1 MNSKFILLIIGFV
14 LGIFTAS
21 FYYLYL
27 NFQNKTSPVSQVQN
41 NVVDHSM
48 HMMNGMPSMNSMM
61 KEYTD
66 IEYLNL
72 MIIHHQDALDMAQ
85 RALVSSTNVFIKN
98 LSENIIATQTKEIND
113 MKIEIDKIINQDR

>member
-1 MNSKFILLIIGFV
+1 MNTKFVLLIIGFV
-14 LGIFTAS
+14 LGLFTSS
-21 FYYLYL
+21 FYYLYI
-27 NFQNKTSPVSQVQN
+27 NFENKINPNSIITN
-41 NVVDHSM
+41 NSVDHSQ
-48 HMMNGMPSMNSMM
+48 HIMNGMPSMNSMM

-66 IEYLNL
+66 LEYLNL

-113 MKIEIDKIINQDR
+113 MKIEIDKIINQDK